1 MDKTSNL
8 LALWIEGT
16 EARGETQKL
25 ETQKEVWMSL
35 LKGLPTVIVVTV
47 VASITSLIYGGGA
60 GGEIASVASIMAFVG
75 TSVLWALALMF
86 TLRTDEKLV
95 LLRENIDV
103 MKKGEDKLRSEA
115 KEMFLRYKATM
126 MPVQIANPTHVIM
139 NFDDLSI
146 SEGVVTKWRGAFT
159 EDRQADMTF
168 LNNDLVREMDELQRL
183 SLSFVGDFNDFIA
196 AIRGPFVS
204 LAMSGIRDNERDD
217 MRRVLAFALF
227 RTQTDPAADQDL
239 NRERYVEEV
248 AKSSLSLAKELHVG
262 SKIFADVAKVA
273 KTEGV
278 AEKARKAKS
287 THDSMIE
294 LFNRMMVEIRYQY
307 SAES

>member
-47 VASITSLIYGGGA
+47 VASITSLIYGGGV
-60 GGEIASVASIMAFVG
+60 GGEIASIASIMAFVG

-126 MPVQIANPTHVIM
+126 MPVQVANPTHVIM
-139 NFDDLSI
+139 DFDDLSI
-146 SEGVVTKWRGAFT
+146 SEGVVTKWRRAFT

-183 SLSFVGDFNDFIA
+183 SLGS
-196 AIRGPFVS
+196 
-204 LAMSGIRDNERDD
+204 
-217 MRRVLAFALF
+217 
-227 RTQTDPAADQDL
+227 
-239 NRERYVEEV
+239 V
-248 AKSSLSLAKELHVG
+248 AKLSTPELPPHSQLKHVEQG
-262 SKIFADVAKVA
+262 
-273 KTEGV
+273 
-278 AEKARKAKS
+278 
-287 THDSMIE
+287 
-294 LFNRMMVEIRYQY
+294 
-307 SAES
+307 